1 MKNAD
6 GVDSPA
12 TSRRDQLRRAAR
24 WLTTAGVPVP
34 MQGDDP
40 HATIEIS
47 PLFAVTESHLKGK
60 KLPTKIAEG
69 EVVYLG

>member
-1 MKNAD
+1 VKNAE

-24 WLTTAGVPVP
+24 WLQSAGVTVP

-47 PLFAVTESHLKGK
+47 PLFAVTEEHLAGK
-60 KLPTKIAEG
+60 KLPAKIADG